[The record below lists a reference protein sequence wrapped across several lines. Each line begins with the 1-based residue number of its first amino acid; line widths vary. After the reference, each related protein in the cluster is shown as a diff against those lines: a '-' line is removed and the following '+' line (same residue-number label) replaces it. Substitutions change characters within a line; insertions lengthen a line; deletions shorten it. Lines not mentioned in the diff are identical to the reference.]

1 MASPAIEALENAFP
15 AEQLALA
22 GTDDFE
28 KLNSSYLSSL
38 EGEIVP
44 SGIFLPKSAV
54 DVAKFITTIKAYAID
69 GLAQFAVRGAGQ
81 QPLPGCA
88 NVQGG
93 LTVDL
98 RHLSGIEIKE
108 GSVSVGA
115 GERWGKIYEAVQEK
129 GLGVTGSR
137 SAQGG
142 VGGLALSGGLSL
154 FSSREGFICDNVVNF
169 EVVLASGTIV
179 NANAAE
185 NSDLWRALRGGG
197 NNLGVVTR
205 YDLRTFK
212 QGPFWGGAVLY
223 FPPSFPSQ
231 VEALVR
237 HLNRPGATGGSQDD
251 THLMLSIGY
260 SASYMQLGGT
270 LCMNQVY
277 HTGTT
282 GPAPAELEPFASV
295 SPQIEQLNSLR
306 TLTLTEAAGEQAQ
319 QSADGIRCA
328 YMNTT
333 VKADAA
339 TLTAAADAYVAALE
353 PLKECEGITC
363 SLTLQPYPVS
373 LLEKGAAS
381 AGGGNVLGLDP
392 AGGPLVSILALT
404 WWKDKADDD
413 KIVSTFR
420 SVIEGI
426 DRDAA
431 VRGTAVPFKYM
442 NYAWGFQ
449 DPITSYGEENKAF
462 LQKLTASDIID
473 INFKRNTALQDAVS
487 TFHFVPFAEGEGYW
501 SLGPRIIAP
510 VMLEYYNDQGG

>member
-1 MASPAIEALENAFP
+1 MASPAIEALKNAFP
-15 AEQLALA
+15 AEQVALA
-22 GTDDFE
+22 GTDEFE

-44 SGIFLPKSAV
+44 SGIFLPRSAD
-54 DVAKFITTIKAYAID
+54 DVAKFVTTIKAHALD
-69 GLAQFAVRGAGQ
+69 GSAQFAIRGAGQ

-88 NVQGG
+88 NIQGG

-98 RHLSGIEIKE
+98 RHLTGTEVKD
-108 GSVSVGA
+108 GFVSVGA
-115 GERWGKIYEAVQEK
+115 GERWGKIYEAVQAK

-137 SAQGG
+137 SGLGG

-154 FSSREGFICDNVVNF
+154 FSSREGFICDNVVEF
-169 EVVLASGTIV
+169 EVVLASGKIV
-179 NANAAE
+179 TASAAE
-185 NSDLWRALRGGG
+185 NPDLWRALRGGG

-223 FPPSFPSQ
+223 FPPSFPGQ

-237 HLNRPGATGGSQDD
+237 HLTRPDSAAQQDE

-260 SASYMQLGGT
+260 SAAYMQLGGT
-270 LCMNQVY
+270 LCMNQLY

-306 TLTLTEAAGEQAQ
+306 ALTLTEAAGEQAQ
-319 QSADGIRCA
+319 QSADGVRCA
-328 YMNTT
+328 YINTT

-339 TLTAAADAYVAALE
+339 TLVAAADAYVAALE

-363 SLTLQPYPVS
+363 SFTLQPYPVS
-373 LLEKGAAS
+373 LLEKS
-381 AGGGNVLGLDP
+381 AGGNVLGLDP

-404 WWKDKADDD
+404 WWKNKEDDD
-413 KIVSTFR
+413 KIVGTFR
-420 SVIEGI
+420 RVIEGI
-426 DRDAA
+426 DQDAA
-431 VRGTAVPFKYM
+431 ARGTAVPFKYM

-449 DPITSYGEENKAF
+449 DPIASYGQENKVF
-462 LQKLTASDIID
+462 LQKVSQTHDPEGLFQKGVPGG
-473 INFKRNTALQDAVS
+473 FKLFT
-487 TFHFVPFAEGEGYW
+487 
-501 SLGPRIIAP
+501 
-510 VMLEYYNDQGG
+510 